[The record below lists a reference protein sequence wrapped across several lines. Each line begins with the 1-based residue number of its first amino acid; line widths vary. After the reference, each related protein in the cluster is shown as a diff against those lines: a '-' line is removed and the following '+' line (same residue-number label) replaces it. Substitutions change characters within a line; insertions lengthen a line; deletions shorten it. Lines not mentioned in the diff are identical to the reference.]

1 MPDKIAVNRSVAVRV
16 LPSPDK
22 DGLHEVLYI
31 GNDPAAEQYGND
43 QDNED
48 QRTSFVEAFEV
59 HRYAVSLGPSKFSKQ
74 QTVSG

>member
-1 MPDKIAVNRSVAVRV
+1 MPDRIAVNRSVAVRE

-22 DGLHEVLYI
+22 DGLHEVQYI
-31 GNDPAAEQYGND
+31 GNDPVAEQYGND
-43 QDNED
+43 QDNQD
-48 QRTSFVEAFEV
+48 QRTLFVEAFEV